1 MVEIEQSYLPLGKQ
15 LAANEKK
22 TRDKAIRSL
31 RKFLSTGSNLDE
43 IELIK
48 LWKGLFYCYW
58 MSDKPL
64 IQQAL
69 ANDLGALVMEMP
81 AANAIPFLKAFWQI
95 HCQEW
100 HGLDRIR
107 LDKYYLL
114 LRRVIYF
121 SFQFLA
127 RESWDQVYLEAYT
140 DMLIEG
146 PLSPTDR
153 KNPDAIRYHVIDLYF
168 EELEKVLDD
177 VRAKLEEAD
186 DLDVPMEEI
195 SRPLTVLAKEG
206 SHKTLRN
213 KAKEALKAHEMEMA
227 AMAEDSG
234 DEDEEALKQDDED
247 EEEEEEDEE

>member
-1 MVEIEQSYLPLGKQ
+1 MVEASIEQTYLPLGKQ

-31 RKFLSTGSNLDE
+31 RKFLSAGSSMSEMDLY
-43 IELIK
+43 K
-48 LWKGLFYCYW
+48 LWKGLFY
-58 MSDKPL
+58 S
-64 IQQAL
+64 
-69 ANDLGALVMEMP
+69 NDLGALVMEMP
-81 AANAIPFLKAFWQI
+81 AANAIPFLKTFWKV

-127 RESWDQVYLEAYT
+127 RESWDTVYLEAYT
-140 DMLIEG
+140 DMLLEG

-153 KNPDAIRYHVIDLYF
+153 KNPDAIRYHIIELYF

-177 VRAKLEEAD
+177 VRARLEDED
-186 DLDVPMEEI
+186 DLDVPMEEL
-195 SRPLTVLAKEG
+195 SRPFTVLAKEG
-206 SHKTLRN
+206 STKVLRT
-213 KAKEALKAHEMEMA
+213 KAKEALAAHEMEMK

-234 DEDEEALKQDDED
+234 DEDEKALLEEDDD
-247 EEEEEEDEE
+247 EEEE

>member
-1 MVEIEQSYLPLGKQ
+1 MAEPSIEQSYLPLGKQ

-31 RKFLSTGSNLDE
+31 RKFLQTDSNMSE

-48 LWKGLFYCYW
+48 LWKGLFYCFW

-64 IQQAL
+64 IQQEL
-69 ANDLGALVMEMP
+69 ANDLGALVMIMP
-81 AANAIPFLKAFWQI
+81 ATNAIPFLKAFWQI

-127 RESWDQVYLEAYT
+127 RESWDTVYLEAYT

-177 VRAKLEEAD
+177 VRAKLEDDD

-206 SHKTLRN
+206 STKVLRT
-213 KAKEALKAHEMEMA
+213 KAKEALEAHNMEMK

-234 DEDEEALKQDDED
+234 DEDEEALGEDDDDED
-247 EEEEEEDEE
+247 EE

>member
-1 MVEIEQSYLPLGKQ
+1 MADVSIEQTYLPLGKQ

-31 RKFLSTGSNLDE
+31 RKFLSTDSNMSE
-43 IELIK
+43 MELIK
-48 LWKGLFYCYW
+48 LWKGLFYCFW

-64 IQQAL
+64 IQQEL
-69 ANDLGALVMEMP
+69 ANDLGALVMNMP
-81 AANAIPFLKAFWQI
+81 ASNAIPFLKAFWQI

-127 RESWDQVYLEAYT
+127 RESWDAVYLEAYT

-153 KNPDAIRYHVIDLYF
+153 KNPDAIRYHIIDLYF

-177 VRAKLEEAD
+177 VRAKLEDDD

-195 SRPLTVLAKEG
+195 SRPFTVLAKEG
-206 SHKTLRN
+206 STKVLRT
-213 KAKEALKAHEMEMA
+213 KAKEALEAHNMEMK

-234 DEDEEALKQDDED
+234 DEDEEDLK
-247 EEEEEEDEE
+247 EEDEE

>member
-1 MVEIEQSYLPLGKQ
+1 MNMDIDPTYLPLGKQ

-31 RKFLSTGSNLDE
+31 RKFLSSGNNLSD

-69 ANDLGALVMEMP
+69 ANDLGALVMELP
-81 AANAIPFLKAFWQI
+81 ATNAIPFLKACWQI

-121 SFQFLA
+121 SFEFLA
-127 RESWDQVYLEAYT
+127 RESWDPTYLEAYT
-140 DMLIEG
+140 DMLLEG

-153 KNPDAIRYHVIDLYF
+153 KNPDAIRYHIIDIYF
-168 EELEKVLDD
+168 EELDKVLESRSD
-177 VRAKLEEAD
+177 EEETK
-186 DLDVPMEEI
+186 VNMEEI
-195 SRPLTVLAKEG
+195 SRPLVVLSKEG
-206 SHKTLRN
+206 STKLLRT
-213 KAKEALKAHEMEMA
+213 KAKEALASH
-227 AMAEDSG
+227 
-234 DEDEEALKQDDED
+234 
-247 EEEEEEDEE
+247 EEEE

>member
-1 MVEIEQSYLPLGKQ
+1 MVEVDPAYLPLGKE

-22 TRDKAIRSL
+22 TRDKAVRSL
-31 RKFLSTGSNLDE
+31 RKFLSSGGNLSE

-48 LWKGLFYCYW
+48 LWKGLFYCFW

-69 ANDLGALVMEMP
+69 ANDLGSLVMELP

-114 LRRVIYF
+114 FRRVIYF

-127 RESWDQVYLEAYT
+127 RESWDNGYLEAYT
-140 DMLIEG
+140 DMLLEG

-153 KNPDAIRYHVIDLYF
+153 KNPDSIRYHIIDVYF
-168 EELEKVLDD
+168 EELDKVLDD
-177 VRAKLEEAD
+177 IQSRLESSD

-195 SRPLTVLAKEG
+195 NRPFTVLSTEG
-206 SHKTLRN
+206 QTKLLRK
-213 KAKEALKAHEMEMA
+213 KAKEALETHEKEMA

-234 DEDEEALKQDDED
+234 DEDEEQ
-247 EEEEEEDEE
+247 